1 MEPLAPGDP
10 QQVGVYR
17 LRFRLGSGGMGRVY
31 LGFSPA
37 GRAVA
42 VKVIRP
48 EFARNPDFVRRF
60 GSEVRAA
67 EAVSGAYTAPVV
79 AAGPDDDPPWLATV
93 FVAGPSLSDVVA
105 EAGPMPEPAVWR
117 LAGGLAEAL
126 QGVHARGLVH
136 RDLKPA
142 NVLLAADGPRVID
155 FGISRALEG
164 TAITATSMT
173 VGTPAFMS
181 PEQAQGRP
189 VGPPSDVFSLGS
201 VITFAAT
208 GAAPFGG
215 GEPLA
220 TVYRVVHAEPDLSGL
235 PAPFRDLVT
244 SCLAKDPASR
254 PTLTEVMEAV
264 VTGSA
269 AYPGASVTNFWPEP
283 VAGLVTSRQDSVRA
297 QVPASAGFAATEAPA
312 PHEPTA
318 AGTPAP
324 HEPTGVGAP
333 APPTGPLR
341 IQSEGPPRPP
351 ADAPVGAADG
361 AADGHSR
368 RRRIMLLAGTAAAV
382 IVAGAGIGAVLAA
395 TSHGPS
401 PSPAHTHTAAPAPTA
416 QAVVQKTPR
425 PSSSPT
431 PAQAATSY
439 APTPPPAAT
448 APATTTPPTTAPPVT
463 VTVCTFPATGCSSS
477 TLVQMKTEPS
487 QIVNSGDG
495 TTYVKVLTWSAWGSS
510 TATGS
515 GTLELNNCTP
525 SCAAGTY
532 TGYPATVTLSG
543 LVSYSSSAQAYASMV
558 ISAPGSPNPT
568 ETYTSGL
575 VP

>member
-1 MEPLAPGDP
+1 
-10 QQVGVYR
+10 
-17 LRFRLGSGGMGRVY
+17 
-31 LGFSPA
+31 
-37 GRAVA
+37 
-42 VKVIRP
+42 
-48 EFARNPDFVRRF
+48 
-60 GSEVRAA
+60 
-67 EAVSGAYTAPVV
+67 
-79 AAGPDDDPPWLATV
+79 
-93 FVAGPSLSDVVA
+93 
-105 EAGPMPEPAVWR
+105 
-117 LAGGLAEAL
+117 
-126 QGVHARGLVH
+126 
-136 RDLKPA
+136 
-142 NVLLAADGPRVID
+142 
-155 FGISRALEG
+155 
-164 TAITATSMT
+164 
-173 VGTPAFMS
+173 
-181 PEQAQGRP
+181 
-189 VGPPSDVFSLGS
+189 
-201 VITFAAT
+201 
-208 GAAPFGG
+208 
-215 GEPLA
+215 
-220 TVYRVVHAEPDLSGL
+220 
-235 PAPFRDLVT
+235 
-244 SCLAKDPASR
+244 
-254 PTLTEVMEAV
+254 
-264 VTGSA
+264 
-269 AYPGASVTNFWPEP
+269 
-283 VAGLVTSRQDSVRA
+283 
-297 QVPASAGFAATEAPA
+297 
-312 PHEPTA
+312 
-318 AGTPAP
+318 
-324 HEPTGVGAP
+324 
-333 APPTGPLR
+333 
-341 IQSEGPPRPP
+341 
-351 ADAPVGAADG
+351 
-361 AADGHSR
+361 
-368 RRRIMLLAGTAAAV
+368 MLLAGTAAAV